1 MSEHHWFDD
10 LQDEEFLSWAS
21 TFEELEESGC
31 DTALFCIGAI
41 EQHSY
46 HMPLGTDWLLGLA
59 GSRLLARELAQRGLI
74 VYLLPPIPIGTSSEF
89 LNYKGT
95 LSLKPNTVA
104 AILEDTAAC
113 LKRQGFKR
121 MIVTSSHGGNW
132 ILKPTIRELNMWD
145 PDFLVMW
152 GAPVGAGGSG
162 PGKDRHSG
170 ESETS
175 RLMYAYPELMRT
187 EKVVDSSP
195 DLGSEYVDMIPTEY
209 YTPSGVWGFPTKADR
224 DAGEE
229 RTQRGV
235 ASQADYIIETIAK
248 LDEMRREHEQG

>member
-1 MSEHHWFDD
+1 
-10 LQDEEFLSWAS
+10 
-21 TFEELEESGC
+21 
-31 DTALFCIGAI
+31 
-41 EQHSY
+41 
-46 HMPLGTDWLLGLA
+46 
-59 GSRLLARELAQRGLI
+59 
-74 VYLLPPIPIGTSSEF
+74 
-89 LNYKGT
+89 
-95 LSLKPNTVA
+95 
-104 AILEDTAAC
+104 
-113 LKRQGFKR
+113 

-145 PDFLVMW
+145 PDFMVMW

-195 DLGSEYVDMIPTEY
+195 DLGSEFVDMIPTEY

-229 RTQRGV
+229 RTRQGVQR
-235 ASQADYIIETIAK
+235 QAEYIMETIEK
-248 LDEMRREHEQG
+248 LDEMRREHEQK